1 MEKEKSVQG
10 LIYIDIYSMVRDVLR
25 QWWVILII
33 AVSAYLLVRVYD
45 SSRYVPEYTST
56 ATFAVTARG
65 MNKSLYEDLTSA
77 TEVAAKFS
85 TVIDS
90 QVFDRKIAQLLGESY
105 IPVNKKVTLVPE
117 TNLIE
122 LTVVGRTAMS
132 SYLVTRAVVED
143 YSIVSD
149 YVIEDVML
157 DVIRQPRVPGAPSNA
172 SPTTRRAKRMGVLAG
187 LFMVLYFAV
196 FSYFKDTVKNP
207 RDARNKLVV
216 QSLGTVA
223 REGSIFQFRKD
234 PRARG
239 KLITNPVLSF
249 RFVETTRMM
258 AARVENRMDRRNAR
272 VLSVISVAEN
282 EGKSTI
288 AANIAIHMAQSG
300 RSVILID
307 CDFRKPSQH
316 RLFEID
322 KDSVPDFT
330 EAVVSGV
337 IPDRLIWS
345 GSVKNLF
352 VISNSHPTEDVESI
366 LRSGYF
372 GSIIDFC
379 RSKADF
385 VVLDMA
391 PVGLAPETE
400 ELIEHSDAALLIVRE
415 DLVLASDIN
424 EAIEAV
430 NARGERMIGTVLNY
444 DWGGISHAAGGYG
457 YGYGYGGYGGYYGKY
472 RS

>member
-1 MEKEKSVQG
+1 MDKEKSIQG
-10 LIYIDIYSMVRDVLR
+10 LIYIDAYSMAKDILR
-25 QWWVILII
+25 QWWVILMI

-45 SSRYVPEYTST
+45 SSRYVPEYTSS
-56 ATFAVTARG
+56 ATFVVTARG

-77 TEVAAKFS
+77 TEVAEKFS

-90 QVFDRKIAQLLGESY
+90 QVFDRKIAQLLGESC
-105 IPVNKKVTLVPE
+105 IPVQKKVNLVPE

-122 LTVVGRTAMS
+122 LTVVGKSAMS
-132 SYLVTRAVVED
+132 AYQVTRAVVED

-157 DVIRQPRVPGAPSNA
+157 DVIRQPRVPSAPSN
-172 SPTTRRAKRMGVLAG
+172 SRPSTSRAKKMGIIAG
-187 LFMVLYFAV
+187 LFMALYFAA

-223 REGSIFQFRKD
+223 REGGIFKIRKD
-234 PRARG
+234 PKARG

-249 RFVETTRMM
+249 RFVETTRTM
-258 AARVENRMDRRNAR
+258 AARVENRMDRHNAR
-272 VLSVISVAEN
+272 VLSVVSVAEN

-307 CDFRKPSQH
+307 CDFRKPSLD
-316 RLFEID
+316 RLFEI
-322 KDSVPDFT
+322 KAQNVPDFT
-330 EAVVSGV
+330 EAVVSGI
-337 IPDRLIWS
+337 IPDNLIWA
-345 GSVKNLF
+345 GAVKGLF
-352 VISNSHPTEDVESI
+352 IISNNHPTQNVES
-366 LRSGYF
+366 LLNGGYF

-391 PVGLAPETE
+391 PVGLAPESE
-400 ELIEHSDAALLIVRE
+400 ELIEHSDAALLVVRE
-415 DLVLASDIN
+415 DLVPAGDIN
-424 EAIEAV
+424 EAIEAI
-430 NARGERMIGTVLNY
+430 NTRGERVLGTVLNY
-444 DWGGISHAAGGYG
+444 DWGGLEHASGGYG
-457 YGYGYGGYGGYYGKY
+457 YGRYGGYYGKY